1 MACGSA
7 ILGLYFAVTE
17 SVMFNVNDGRL
28 PDEAVTTVAG
38 GGGGFERGGGKKQ

>member
-17 SVMFNVNDGRL
+17 SFMFHMNDGRL
-28 PDEAVTTVAG
+28 PDEAVTTAAG
-38 GGGGFERGGGKKQ
+38 GWERWEDRKAVD